1 MKKETCP
8 VLISDRGEKLR
19 FFYNGIE
26 VEGYSN
32 ETFADALNAA
42 GISES
47 GKSSELQM
55 PLKLMLMKV

>member
-1 MKKETCP
+1 MTKKLCP
-8 VLISDRGEKLR
+8 TLKYDRGEKLT
-19 FFYNGIE
+19 FFYNGME